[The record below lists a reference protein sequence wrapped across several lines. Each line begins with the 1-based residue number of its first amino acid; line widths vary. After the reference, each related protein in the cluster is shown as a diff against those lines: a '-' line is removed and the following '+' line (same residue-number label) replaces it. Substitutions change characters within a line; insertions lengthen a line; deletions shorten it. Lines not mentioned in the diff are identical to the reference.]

1 MPTLF
6 HSIYPFPSSYD
17 APSTPSPARPVLK
30 SIAPLPFSLGQT
42 KKKRSKNLL
51 LVQDEWLQR
60 IQLIRTACMVQEMKA
75 LRVKAL
81 WRKRFGGK
89 CFGVAFNEKGTATI
103 ISNESP
109 VPAVS
114 WRH

>member
-1 MPTLF
+1 M
-6 HSIYPFPSSYD
+6 
-17 APSTPSPARPVLK
+17 K
-30 SIAPLPFSLGQT
+30 SIAPLLFLLGQT
-42 KKKRSKNLL
+42 KKKRYKNLL

-89 CFGVAFNEKGTATI
+89 CFDVASNGKGAATI
-103 ISNESP
+103 TSN
-109 VPAVS
+109 
-114 WRH
+114 